1 MLLIMFADK
10 MFIPL
15 WSSDLFNFGR
25 TTRVPSLHP
34 NWVPCGLKN
43 SGLVIFNYLS
53 SLVEYTFTFF
63 LWDMK
68 LALRPNGPIWPCW
81 KTGAVRRHFGSVPSY
96 RKYLNAWLGKK
107 NMYVELYFLYIHCL
121 FQIPKVHLCESI
133 VFIFLYLNCWF
144 LVLSEL
150 CLDWVNIGYTSPL
163 MCNFNFHVL
172 FMQRNI
178 LLYVVFVI
186 CHFSCFIF
194 SISLSH

>member
-1 MLLIMFADK
+1 MLLIMFADI
-10 MFIPL
+10 MFIPM
-15 WSSDLFNFGR
+15 WSPDLFNFGR

-96 RKYLNAWLGKK
+96 RKYLNEWLGKK
-107 NMYVELYFLYIHCL
+107 NMYVELYFFYIFIVYFKFQKFTSVRVLCLY
-121 FQIPKVHLCESI
+121 
-133 VFIFLYLNCWF
+133 FLYLSCWF

-150 CLDWVNIGYTSPL
+150 CLDWVNIGILSPL

-172 FMQRNI
+172 FMERNI
-178 LLYVVFVI
+178 LLYVVI
-186 CHFSCFIF
+186 WHLSCFPF
-194 SISLSH
+194 SISFSH